1 MKKYIAVIAVAGLSI
16 GCQSLSYKS
25 PSGET
30 FNRMAL
36 GNRLAISELVVEAGA
51 DGSRKVRMK
60 GYNSDISEQ
69 MGAIAEGVARGVA
82 AGAKP

>member
-1 MKKYIAVIAVAGLSI
+1 MKKYIAVLAVAGLSL

-30 FNRMAL
+30 FSRMAL

-69 MGAIAEGVARGVA
+69 MEAVA
-82 AGAKP
+82 AGAARGAAAGLKP